1 MMVRDTHKK
10 AHSQHKLAEHISQYV
25 LYGLVG
31 YAAIQFVAFFL
42 LGYNTP
48 YWKNESLNAPLL
60 TDALLGLIYA
70 MVAAAVVLAIA
81 SGLHSYK
88 THQSTAAVINNIPAR
103 KISIAV
109 TILTICTLAGGFF
122 LSSTEPMTV
131 NGETYNSWWGLKITG
146 TLVIA
151 IYVLLL
157 TAIGAALFGATRYYR
172 KRK

>member
-1 MMVRDTHKK
+1 MGKVSHQK
-10 AHSQHKLAEHISQYV
+10 AQSQHKWAEHISQYV

-31 YAAIQFVAFFL
+31 YGAIQFVAFFL

-70 MVAAAVVLAIA
+70 MVAATVILAIV
-81 SGLHSYK
+81 SGVHSYK
-88 THQSTAAVINNIPAR
+88 THQGSATVINNIPAR
-103 KISIAV
+103 KISITV
-109 TILTICTLAGGFF
+109 TILTVCTLAGGFL

-131 NGETYNSWWGLKITG
+131 NGETYSNWWGLKITG
-146 TLVIA
+146 TLIIA

-157 TAIGAALFGATRYYR
+157 TAIGSALFGATRYYR

>member
-1 MMVRDTHKK
+1 MVSVSHNK
-10 AHSQHKLAEHISQYV
+10 AQSRHKLAERISQYV

-31 YAAIQFVAFFL
+31 YAVIQFVAFFL

-60 TDALLGLIYA
+60 TDTLLGLIYA
-70 MVAAAVVLAIA
+70 MVIATVVLVIA

-88 THQSTAAVINNIPAR
+88 THQGSAAVINNIPAR
-103 KISIAV
+103 KISISVAL
-109 TILTICTLAGGFF
+109 LTICTLVGGFL
-122 LSSTEPMTV
+122 LSSTDPMTV
-131 NGETYNSWWGLKITG
+131 NGETYSSWWGLKITG

-172 KRK
+172 KRN